1 MQFVKGVGITG
12 YLECAEEISLESIA
26 KKTGLEIVGNVRP
39 DFIIAILRY

>member
-12 YLECAEEISLESIA
+12 YLECAEEISLEPIT
-26 KKTGLEIVGNVRP
+26 KKMGLEIVIAVWF